1 MQAEPITINMT
12 TVKQNSKQEKIV
24 SKPWII
30 HFIKKINHESKYP
43 WDHRRQPPKNS
54 FSAFKFVSLYHLAST
69 ILFAASD
76 GIPKYSLNYDEHC

>member
-1 MQAEPITINMT
+1 MQAEPITVNTT

-43 WDHRRQPPKNS
+43 
-54 FSAFKFVSLYHLAST
+54 
-69 ILFAASD
+69 
-76 GIPKYSLNYDEHC
+76 